1 GNRRASKRRRIS
13 AKDESDDEYGFDEAT
28 QAAME
33 SDDADMDDFVVEDD
47 DEEEQ
52 KPKRSKQKSSNS
64 TSGKSSTKPPSPPSL
79 PVEESEEIPT
89 TSTARQWTYDP
100 EAPPPTEPR
109 KVADMQ
115 KKKQEQD
122 AATGK
127 KQKAHTTDPSERYP
141 WLATVLDADRHPPDH
156 PDYDPRTLYIPPMAW
171 GKFSP
176 FEKQYWEIKCK
187 FWNTI
192 VFFKKG
198 KFYEL
203 YENDATVGH
212 QLFDL
217 KLTDRVNMRMV
228 GVPEA
233 SLDHWA
239 NQFVA
244 KGYKIARVDQME
256 SALGKDMRERSDAD
270 KKKEEK
276 IIRRELSSVLTSGTL
291 VDGGMLQDD
300 MATYCAAIK
309 ETEKDG
315 RPCFGIAFVDTAT
328 A

>member
-1 GNRRASKRRRIS
+1 
-13 AKDESDDEYGFDEAT
+13 
-28 QAAME
+28 ME
-33 SDDADMDDFVVEDD
+33 SDDGTLSTFCNLKTVYQPGVVFNGLPPLDSQPIRGLPSKPSNQANTRSADMDDFVVEDD
-47 DEEEQ
+47 DGEEQ
-52 KPKRSKQKSSNS
+52 KPKRSKQKTSNS

-217 KLTDRVNMRMV
+217 KLTDRVNM
-228 GVPEA
+228 
-233 SLDHWA
+233 
-239 NQFVA
+239 
-244 KGYKIARVDQME
+244 
-256 SALGKDMRERSDAD
+256 
-270 KKKEEK
+270 
-276 IIRRELSSVLTSGTL
+276 
-291 VDGGMLQDD
+291 
-300 MATYCAAIK
+300 
-309 ETEKDG
+309 
-315 RPCFGIAFVDTAT
+315 
-328 A
+328 